1 MPVLAALVVT
11 TSAVAPA
18 WAHGD
23 DPTLVSLLTAVRPA
37 LPRDVLVQVRTG
49 YGAQL
54 VVANPTGTALT
65 ILDPDGVAFLRISSA
80 GVFGNINDRY
90 LDETANPP
98 DAPDELPPQPRAP
111 AEPRWVPLSRGD
123 TWGWFERRLYP
134 ALPSGQPVG
143 ATGPAGVALQ
153 RQVLASWQVGMRY
166 GDRPVTATG
175 VLERRPILGTF
186 RTVADPRDDHL
197 DVSIGQGQL
206 PAIQLRVP
214 PGRAVTVDGRDGV
227 AFLRIGPAGASV
239 NPGSLHFRENP
250 QFQGLP
256 VGQDGWVRVG
266 DGSPVTWLD
275 SRLRYRA
282 DLPPDD
288 VAAGHQVAALDRW
301 SIPVTVDGQRRALR
315 GTVEWVPSELAAPD
329 RPSGSGSP
337 WTTAGLGAGA
347 AALLAALGV
356 LLLRTRKRMVH

>member
-166 GDRPVTATG
+166 GDRPVTAIG